1 MFDLATKILV
11 VDDMLTMRKIVQK
24 GLKDLGFTDFTEAA
38 DGAKAWE
45 VVNGSAQPFGLIISD
60 WNMPN
65 ATGLDLLKRVR
76 ADGRFKNT
84 PFILLT
90 AESESTQVAEALKA
104 GVDHY
109 IVKPF
114 TPDILKKRLE
124 EVHEKAAR
132 RL

>member
-1 MFDLATKILV
+1 MFENTTKVLI

-24 GLKDLGFTDFTEAA
+24 AFRDLGFTDLAEAS
-38 DGAKAWE
+38 DGVKAWE
-45 VVNGSAQPFGLIISD
+45 AVSGSPQPFGLIISD

-76 ADGRFKNT
+76 SDSRFKNT
-84 PFILLT
+84 PFVLLT
-90 AESESTQVAEALKA
+90 AESEAAQVAEAVKA

-114 TPDILKKRLE
+114 TADILKKRLE
-124 EVHEKAAR
+124 EVYQKVKGR
-132 RL
+132 

>member
-1 MFDLATKILV
+1 MFDLSTKILV

-24 GLKDLGFTDFTEAA
+24 AFKDLGYTDLAEAS
-38 DGAKAWE
+38 DGVKAWE
-45 VVNGSAQPFGLIISD
+45 AVSSSAQPFGLIISD

-65 ATGLDLLKRVR
+65 ASGLDLLKRVR
-76 ADGRFKNT
+76 ADGRYKNT
-84 PFILLT
+84 PFVLLT
-90 AESESTQVAEALKA
+90 AESEASQVAEAVKA

-124 EVHEKAAR
+124 EVYQKVKGR
-132 RL
+132 